1 MNSYDLK
8 PDCEKCFGLC
18 CAALYFSAAEGFP
31 QDKVAG
37 KPCINLKEDFRCK
50 VHESLNKKGLKG
62 CISYECLGA
71 GQKVSQV
78 AYDGHSWREKPE
90 TSNEMFEVFII
101 MRQLH
106 EMLWYLTEA
115 FLLQADNNMKDQ
127 INYKIEE
134 IEKLTHLSAEAI
146 IKLDLVTIRVG
157 VNSLLFKTSELM
169 RKKAAYNQK
178 NSLKGKKT
186 IAGGLNL
193 MGADLRRK
201 NLRGADLSGA
211 YLIAANLKGVDLS
224 FADLIGA
231 DMRDADISGAN
242 LSRSIYLT
250 QAQVN
255 TAKGDSDTKL
265 PKLLVKPTYWLKH
278 L

>member
-1 MNSYDLK
+1 MNNYDLK
-8 PDCEKCFGLC
+8 PDCKKCFGLC
-18 CAALYFSAAEGFP
+18 CIALYFSAAEGFP
-31 QDKVAG
+31 QDKAAG

-62 CISYECLGA
+62 CTSYECLGS
-71 GQKVSQV
+71 GQKVSKV
-78 AYDGHSWREKPE
+78 TYGGHSWREKPE
-90 TSNEMFEVFII
+90 SASEMFEVFII

-115 FLLQADNNMKDQ
+115 FSLQADKD
-127 INYKIEE
+127 IKGKIDE

-146 IKLDLVTIRVG
+146 IKLDLVTIRMG
-157 VNSLLFKTSELM
+157 VNKLLFKISEFM

-178 NSLKGKKT
+178 NSLKGKKN

-201 NLRGADLSGA
+201 NLRGANLSSS
-211 YLIAANLKGVDLS
+211 YLIAANLRGADLS

-231 DMRDADISGAN
+231 DMRDADIRGAN
-242 LSRSIYLT
+242 LSKSIYLT

-255 TAKGDSDTKL
+255 SARGDNDTKL
-265 PKLLVKPTYWLKH
+265 PKSLVKPTHWLRNLK
-278 L
+278 